1 MARTMPS
8 TTIYRRAQVVVVEVP
23 FSDLSGTKRR
33 PALVVSSER
42 FHRALSD
49 VSVCPITSQPRYY
62 RNPGPG
68 DCPLRQ
74 CRMARLHHPST
85 VRTSKNVADDKR
97 IPARLLGRRAEADL
111 PRLDAL

>member
-8 TTIYRRAQVVVVEVP
+8 TTIYRRAQVVVVAGP

-49 VSVCPITSQPRYY
+49 VTVCPISSQPRYY
-62 RNPGPG
+62 RDPSPG

-74 CRMARLHHPST
+74 WRMARLRHPSSARIWK
-85 VRTSKNVADDKR
+85 VVAVAKGIVGR
-97 IPARLLGRRAEADL
+97 VLGRIA
-111 PRLDAL
+111 